1 MTVSGAGSIA
11 QPAARAEWPHF
22 ECKFVTFFR
31 GGGWAVEAVLLGGR
45 SGGRAVV
52 GC

>member
-1 MTVSGAGSIA
+1 MIVSGALSGSIA
-11 QPAARAEWPHF
+11 QPAGRAEWPHF

-31 GGGWAVEAVLLGGR
+31 GGVWAVEAVLLGGR
-45 SGGRAVV
+45 AVV